1 MVADITQ
8 KVWMLVFYG
17 KQFSVPNPNLVWV
30 MSASGTGGI
39 MERATE
45 RTEVV
50 PVEDLPSRGD
60 PLHRLL
66 TPIAYDFLILIFLI

>member
-1 MVADITQ
+1 MAADITQ

-30 MSASGTGGI
+30 MSASGTGG
-39 MERATE
+39 MLVRDTE

-50 PVEDLPSRGD
+50 PVEDLPSGRD
-60 PLHRLL
+60 PLHRPL
-66 TPIAYDFLILIFLI
+66 TPTAYDFLILIF